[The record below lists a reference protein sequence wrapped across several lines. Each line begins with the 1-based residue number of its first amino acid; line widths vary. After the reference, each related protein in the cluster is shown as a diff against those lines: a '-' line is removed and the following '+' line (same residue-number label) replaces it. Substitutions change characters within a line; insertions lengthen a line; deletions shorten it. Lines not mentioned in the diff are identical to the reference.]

1 MALWFKFK
9 PTLGESDANLRRDLA
24 HTVGSQTES
33 REMRHEEAVVIGAG
47 RDRFVPALLAG
58 VLVFAALYFGRIVLE
73 PVAFV
78 LFAMALVEPFQTAV
92 RSGWGSRLRS
102 PSQFC

>member
-9 PTLGESDANLRRDLA
+9 PTLGESDANLRRDFS
-24 HTVGSQTES
+24 HTVMSQTES
-33 REMRHEEAVVIGAG
+33 METRHAEAVVIGVG

-73 PVAFV
+73 PVGAY
-78 LFAMALVEPFQTAV
+78 LLGGT
-92 RSGWGSRLRS
+92 RNI
-102 PSQFC
+102 C